1 MPLTP
6 AEVHNVAFKK
16 PPIGKRG
23 YDEEEVDAFLDIVE
37 VELSRLIEENND
49 LRSRLASGGAGAP
62 VVEAAA
68 PAVDDKTLA
77 ELAAVKEENA
87 RLQGLKDEN
96 ANLQSVREENSRLQ
110 NQIGELEKALNGSK
124 SSAQQQVVQLQ
135 QQLAQTEA
143 QLAENK
149 RNLELAQQ
157 AAAEA
162 RAAAESARVSVTKGG
177 EAPAAPAA
185 DHHQQAVQMLALA
198 QQTADQHLAQSK
210 AEAERLLDE
219 ARSSAESQ
227 LADAEQRSSSQLA
240 DAEARSRQLTEESSA
255 KAAQTVSDAEQRAA
269 TITAQFE
276 QRKAALERRIEE
288 LRTFEREYRSRLK
301 SYLESQLR
309 DLDASGKAEP
319 ANAGELAEAQQ
330 G

>member
-49 LRSRLASGGAGAP
+49 LRARIANGQPAA
-62 VVEAAA
+62 AAQAA
-68 PAVDDKTLA
+68 PADTAAQDRLKADLA
-77 ELAAVKEENA
+77 
-87 RLQGLKDEN
+87 
-96 ANLQSVREENSRLQ
+96 SVREENGRLQ
-110 NQIGELEKALNGSK
+110 AQVGELERALNGSK

-135 QQLAQTEA
+135 QQLAQTEQ
-143 QLAENK
+143 QLAEN
-149 RNLELAQQ
+149 RRALEQAQ
-157 AAAEA
+157 
-162 RAAAESARVSVTKGG
+162 RAAAQAQADAEAARKA
-177 EAPAAPAA
+177 APAAQGAQAGDGAPAVVPA

-210 AEAERLLDE
+210 AEAERLLAEAQTQAQTTIEQANASAKAAMDE
-219 ARSSAESQ
+219 ATQRSSAQ
-227 LADAEQRSSSQLA
+227 LAEADQRAKKL
-240 DAEARSRQLTEESSA
+240 DEESSA
-255 KAAQTVSDAEQRAA
+255 RARQTISDAEQRAA

-309 DLDASGKAEP
+309 DLDASGKSEP
-319 ANAGELAEAQQ
+319 AGANELAEAQQ

>member
-49 LRSRLASGGAGAP
+49 LRARVGSGQPGPAQ
-62 VVEAAA
+62 AA
-68 PAVDDKTLA
+68 PAAPGDDGA
-77 ELAAVKEENA
+77 ELAAAREENA
-87 RLQGLKDEN
+87 RLQ
-96 ANLQSVREENSRLQ
+96 SR
-110 NQIGELEKALNGSK
+110 IGELERAINQGKNG
-124 SSAQQQVVQLQ
+124 AQQQIVQLQ
-135 QQLAQTEA
+135 QQLAQTER
-143 QLAENK
+143 QLADNRKQLEQVQQ
-149 RNLELAQQ
+149 NL
-157 AAAEA
+157 AAAQ
-162 RAAAESARVSVTKGG
+162 K
-177 EAPAAPAA
+177 AAPAA
-185 DHHQQAVQMLALA
+185 SATETGSAPAGHHAQAVQMLALA

-210 AEAERLLDE
+210 AEADRLVTE
-219 ARSSAESQ
+219 AQAHAEATVTDASDKSHRQLAEAESR
-227 LADAEQRSSSQLA
+227 A
-240 DAEARSRQLTEESSA
+240 RQLQEESSA
-255 KAAQTVSDAEQRAA
+255 RAAQTVQDAEQRAA

-276 QRKAALERRIEE
+276 QRKAALERRVEE
-288 LRTFEREYRSRLK
+288 LRTFEREYRTRLK

-319 ANAGELAEAQQ
+319 ANSGELADAQQ